1 MVQMT
6 HFQELQWNSISYS
19 CL

>member
-6 HFQELQWNSISYS
+6 HFQELQWNSISYP